1 MEEQKNKIIIPTN
14 KYQTPITQE
23 LLDSLNEEVRGWFM
37 EAITTIPLIRNLI
50 SPSRPLIKDLERDS
64 QGRAI
69 IDITNPPI
77 IENVDY
83 FRQPALFYL
92 KNGCYTFLKPNS
104 NPNSEYRKFWDEE
117 IRRCREGYIRKSD
130 GAWVT
135 GFEYWF
141 LNYQPMLVNIIE
153 KGRKKA
159 IRKESFPFFFEGIH
173 WRYKYLYK
181 AREEGHHCIELA
193 RRGCAKSYTLSG
205 ILGHNLILG
214 ENSESVR
221 RVITVLTAYQKEYL
235 SDSKDGTLSKFKP
248 AINFVFSNTPFP
260 RLMLKNSPNEMT
272 WQMGYKDEYGIEK
285 GSLNQVMAVSAKDD
299 SEKLRGKR
307 GWILYEEMGSFKGLL
322 SLYDITR
329 KSVEDGDYTFAC
341 QYLVGTA
348 AEDESDFSSAKT
360 LLYNPEGYNIL
371 ANPNVYDKEKQG
383 KSTFGYFFP
392 AYLNRAG
399 CYNKDGISD
408 VVKALIQIFNFRYKL
423 KYSSEPK
430 SLLRAIAEDPITP
443 AEAII
448 KVKAAY
454 FPVQALTERGLEL
467 DSDPNAYSDVYIG
480 ALSLKDGEVKFTPT
494 NDIPIRKWGVEN
506 DTPGALEI
514 FEMPEK
520 SPHTGKV
527 PNTRYIIGHDPVDND
542 QAESSSLS
550 STFVL
555 DLWTDKIVAEFTGR
569 KQFADDNF
577 EIVRLLCL
585 FYNAKCLFESNK
597 KGIYAYFSQM
607 NCTHLLAETPDY
619 LREKQ
624 LVKYSNFGSNKYGVN
639 ASAAINNYANSLIRE
654 WLIKPV
660 EIAVSKNGEDE
671 IIHTQNLYLLRCRAL
686 IEELVA
692 FNTENNFDRIRAL
705 GMVMLYREEKMI
717 LYQGN
722 PSRDKDEIP
731 SDYLGNDPFFQTNYD
746 NRFKDSF
753 SNKTLI

>member
-1 MEEQKNKIIIPTN
+1 MEEQIQSEIIIPTN
-14 KYQTPITQE
+14 KYQTPITKE

-37 EAITTIPLIRNLI
+37 EAVTTIPLIRNLI

-77 IENVDY
+77 MENVDY

-104 NPNSEYRKFWDEE
+104 NPNSEYRKFWDVE

-153 KGRKKA
+153 KNRKKA

-248 AINFVFSNTPFP
+248 AINFIFSNTPFP

-454 FPVQALTERGLEL
+454 FPIQALTERALEL

-480 ALSLKDGEVKFTPT
+480 ALALKDGEVKFTPT

-731 SDYLGNDPFFQTNYD
+731 SDYLGNDEFFTINYD
-746 NRFKDSF
+746 QRFGINKD
-753 SNKTLI
+753 I

>member
-1 MEEQKNKIIIPTN
+1 M
-14 KYQTPITQE
+14 
-23 LLDSLNEEVRGWFM
+23 LL
-37 EAITTIPLIRNLI
+37 
-50 SPSRPLIKDLERDS
+50 
-64 QGRAI
+64 
-69 IDITNPPI
+69 
-77 IENVDY
+77 
-83 FRQPALFYL
+83 
-92 KNGCYTFLKPNS
+92 
-104 NPNSEYRKFWDEE
+104 
-117 IRRCREGYIRKSD
+117 
-130 GAWVT
+130 
-135 GFEYWF
+135 
-141 LNYQPMLVNIIE
+141 NIIE

-360 LLYNPEGYNIL
+360 LLYNSEGYNIL

-408 VVKALIQIFNFRYKL
+408 VVKALIEIFKFRYKF
-423 KYSSEPK
+423 
-430 SLLRAIAEDPITP
+430 SL
-443 AEAII
+443 
-448 KVKAAY
+448 
-454 FPVQALTERGLEL
+454 
-467 DSDPNAYSDVYIG
+467 
-480 ALSLKDGEVKFTPT
+480 
-494 NDIPIRKWGVEN
+494 
-506 DTPGALEI
+506 
-514 FEMPEK
+514 
-520 SPHTGKV
+520 
-527 PNTRYIIGHDPVDND
+527 
-542 QAESSSLS
+542 
-550 STFVL
+550 
-555 DLWTDKIVAEFTGR
+555 
-569 KQFADDNF
+569 
-577 EIVRLLCL
+577 
-585 FYNAKCLFESNK
+585 
-597 KGIYAYFSQM
+597 
-607 NCTHLLAETPDY
+607 
-619 LREKQ
+619 Q
-624 LVKYSNFGSNKYGVN
+624 LV
-639 ASAAINNYANSLIRE
+639 
-654 WLIKPV
+654 
-660 EIAVSKNGEDE
+660 
-671 IIHTQNLYLLRCRAL
+671 
-686 IEELVA
+686 
-692 FNTENNFDRIRAL
+692 
-705 GMVMLYREEKMI
+705 
-717 LYQGN
+717 
-722 PSRDKDEIP
+722 
-731 SDYLGNDPFFQTNYD
+731 
-746 NRFKDSF
+746 
-753 SNKTLI
+753 

>member
-37 EAITTIPLIRNLI
+37 EAITTIPLIKNLI

-69 IDITNPPI
+69 VDITNPPI

-83 FRQPALFYL
+83 FRQSALFYL

-117 IRRCREGYIRKSD
+117 RRRIREGYIRKSD

-141 LNYQPMLVNIIE
+141 LNYHPMMVNFIE

-193 RRGCAKSYTLSG
+193 KRGCSKSNTLAG
-205 ILGHNLILG
+205 IMEHNLILG
-214 ENSESVR
+214 ENSESKR

-248 AINFVFSNTPFP
+248 AINFIFSNTPFP

-341 QYLVGTA
+341 MYLVGTA

-408 VVKALIQIFNFRYKL
+408 VVKALIEIFNFRLKL
-423 KYSSEPK
+423 KYSSDPK

-454 FPVQALTERGLEL
+454 FPIQALTERALQL

-480 ALSLKDGEVKFTPT
+480 ALVLDPNGEVKFTPT
-494 NDIPIRKWGVEN
+494 NDTPIRTYGVDN

-514 FEMPEK
+514 FEMPQK
-520 SPHTGKV
+520 NPNTNKV

-550 STFVL
+550 STFVF
-555 DLWTDKIVAEFTGR
+555 DLFTDKIVAEFTGR
-569 KQFADDNF
+569 KQFAEDNY

-585 FYNAKCLFESNK
+585 FYNARCMFEANK
-597 KGIYAYFSQM
+597 KGIFAYFSKM
-607 NCTHLLAETPDY
+607 NCTHLLAETPEY

-624 LVKYSNFGSNKYGVN
+624 LIKYSSFGSSKYGIN
-639 ASAAINNYANSLIRE
+639 ASAAINNYANDLIRN
-654 WLIKPV
+654 WLIKEV
-660 EIAVSKNGEDE
+660 EIGVSDNEEEK
-671 IIHTQNLYLLRCRAL
+671 IVKTLNLYLLRNRAL
-686 IEELVA
+686 IEELIV
-692 FNTENNFDRIRAL
+692 FNPELNVDRIRAL

-731 SDYLGNDPFFQTNYD
+731 SDYLGNDPFFNRNYEERKLGF
-746 NRFKDSF
+746 NY
-753 SNKTLI
+753 